1 MHPATRTA
9 RIAGLLYLVIVAS
22 GMFAQ
27 FFVRDALTVPGDPT
41 ATAAAIAA
49 SEGMFRAGIAA
60 DLVMIASDVAIA
72 LAFLV
77 LFRPVS
83 RALATLA
90 AFFRLT
96 QATILGFNLLNL
108 FLVLQLLGGGEALGA
123 LGEAQRHALALV
135 FLDAH
140 AIGYTIGLVF
150 FALSLLV
157 LAPLVIR
164 SGFIPRVFGVALAV
178 AGVAYLV
185 DGFALTLFPG
195 YAAYADL
202 FGMVVLV
209 PAFLAEF
216 SFALWLLIRGVRTPG
231 RAAPAPAAA

>member
-1 MHPATRTA
+1 MHPMTRTA
-9 RIAGLLYLVIVAS
+9 RTAGLLYLVIVVC

-27 FFVRDALTVPGDPT
+27 FFVRDALTVPGDPA
-41 ATAAAIAA
+41 ATAAAIAG
-49 SEGMFRAGIAA
+49 SEGLFRAGIAA

-77 LFRPVS
+77 LFRSVS

-108 FLVLQLLGGGEALGA
+108 FFVLHLLNGGEALGA
-123 LGEAQRHALALV
+123 FGEAQRRALALL

-140 AIGYTIGLVF
+140 AVGYTIGLVF

-157 LAPLVIR
+157 LGVLVLR
-164 SGFIPRVFGVALAV
+164 SSFVPRIFGVALAV
-178 AGVAYLV
+178 AGVAYLF
-185 DGFALTLFPG
+185 DGFALTLFPA

-202 FGMVVLV
+202 FGMIVLV
-209 PAFLAEF
+209 PAFVAEL
-216 SFALWLLIRGVRTPG
+216 SFALWLLIRGVRIPE
-231 RAAPAPAAA
+231 RAVPAPAAA